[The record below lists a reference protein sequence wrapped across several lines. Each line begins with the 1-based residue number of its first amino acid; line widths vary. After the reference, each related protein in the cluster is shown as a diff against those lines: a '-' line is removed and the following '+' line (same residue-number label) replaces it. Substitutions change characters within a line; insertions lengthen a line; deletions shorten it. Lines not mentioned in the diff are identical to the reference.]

1 MAFPPVAIIIS
12 AARNH
17 DPTPNHPTT
26 GCDHRREVRPRRLLI
41 APGSVV
47 PAAAVISRPA
57 ASGRRRPRGRSYHA
71 TADADGLGERDCRRP
86 RGGAAGG
93 GSTWIIALA
102 ILAMSCSECRAF
114 APSSRRYH
122 HHHHRHRRRHQLR
135 NPRSRSRISCW
146 RRRLPRF
153 APSSPHDVAVVGC
166 IARIAADDDDDGH
179 SLGKIGFSPDWLSSA
194 APIVFAAAALFATHV
209 EPVDAL
215 GGTPPFGIIR
225 HERAA
230 GSQAMPKSLIPPS
243 PASNGMRNMQYPTF
257 LSSEKSA
264 TGTVASLWAKST
276 ANPVKE
282 NLFNNVPGEAY
293 VAKKK
298 LPKLNMST
306 TKKQIPSNK
315 SRKIE
320 GGELKVIDVKTIA
333 EEGRIEVELI
343 YKQRPLDLAVPI
355 VKIDRETLQKV
366 RVYQPPAFLR
376 FLPSSVQPLVSGQF
390 QSFKVLK
397 SIPNE
402 QLFVASVFAGSLTEI
417 IRAVLLYPLSTIKSR
432 VQARKRK
439 SLINNR
445 KQRSVQ
451 RKMRVSWLTFLHETK
466 RGDLYAGLLPTLL
479 ISVPASGVY
488 SGAKDVSKRVFSMAV
503 EFHALQD
510 LVASF
515 ASPYHIALAVNLLAA
530 FVADIAALAIRT
542 PADVLSLR
550 LQVFGKTNV
559 RSDFGNWA
567 KDSVALLPAMIVTDT
582 PLLLSRIFL
591 NAAITTSGENLGRY
605 EFETITIGEW

>member
-1 MAFPPVAIIIS
+1 M
-12 AARNH
+12 
-17 DPTPNHPTT
+17 
-26 GCDHRREVRPRRLLI
+26 GC
-41 APGSVV
+41 
-47 PAAAVISRPA
+47 
-57 ASGRRRPRGRSYHA
+57 
-71 TADADGLGERDCRRP
+71 
-86 RGGAAGG
+86 
-93 GSTWIIALA
+93 
-102 ILAMSCSECRAF
+102 
-114 APSSRRYH
+114 
-122 HHHHRHRRRHQLR
+122 
-135 NPRSRSRISCW
+135 
-146 RRRLPRF
+146 
-153 APSSPHDVAVVGC
+153 
-166 IARIAADDDDDGH
+166 IAADDDDDGH
-179 SLGKIGFSPDWLSSA
+179 SLGKIGFSPDWLLSSA

-215 GGTPPFGIIR
+215 GGSTPPFGIIR

-230 GSQAMPKSLIPPS
+230 GSRSMSKSCLIPPS
-243 PASNGMRNMQYPTF
+243 SASNGMRNMQYPTF
-257 LSSEKSA
+257 LSSDKSA
-264 TGTVASLWAKST
+264 TGTVASPWAKST
-276 ANPVKE
+276 ANPV
-282 NLFNNVPGEAY
+282 NGNIFNNVPGGAY

-298 LPKLNMST
+298 LPKLYMST

-320 GGELKVIDVKTIA
+320 EGELKVIDVKTIA
-333 EEGRIEVELI
+333 EEGRVEVELI

-376 FLPSSVQPLVSGQF
+376 YLPSSVQPLVSGQF
-390 QSFKVLK
+390 QSLKVLK

-439 SLINNR
+439 SPTNNR
-445 KQRSVQ
+445 KQRSVR
-451 RKMRVSWLTFLHETK
+451 RKIRVSWLTFLHETK

-479 ISVPASGVY
+479 VSVPASGVY
-488 SGAKDVSKRVFSMAV
+488 SGAKDVSKRVLSMAV
-503 EFHALQD
+503 EFHAFQNLAAP
-510 LVASF
+510 L
-515 ASPYHIALAVNLLAA
+515 ASPHYIALAVNLLSA

-605 EFETITIGEW
+605 EFETITIGEWW